1 MPHDVSHESNG
12 LGVVIT
18 LSGVIEADEI
28 YKIDL
33 QLKSDELY
41 LQQRYQI
48 WDFSNAEELNI
59 SFDDIRDFAIQDGI
73 AACKNPNQRIA
84 LIPRKSSHSDLDQ
97 MFHILEGVWSPNES
111 KTFWDVDTAREW
123 AKSGQKPDNRDT

>member
-1 MPHDVSHESNG
+1 MPHDVSRESNG

-97 MFHILEGVWSPNES
+97 MFHILERRES
-111 KTFWDVDTAREW
+111 KRVENFLGRRYC
-123 AKSGQKPDNRDT
+123 KGMGQKRSEARQS